1 MKKILKIIKKE
12 LCTYKF
18 TEDAKEGQFKK
29 GKGNLFN
36 FYHIYLSCHKY
47 VKSRDDMP
55 KKNWFNK

>member
-1 MKKILKIIKKE
+1 MKKILKSRKNE
-12 LCTYKF
+12 WCTYKF
-18 TEDAKEGQFKK
+18 TVYGKEDQFKT

-36 FYHIYLSCHKY
+36 FYHIYLPYYKY

>member
-1 MKKILKIIKKE
+1 MN
-12 LCTYKF
+12 
-18 TEDAKEGQFKK
+18 KK
-29 GKGNLFN
+29 GKVEKTNSVLTNLQSTPKRVSLKNAKGNLFN